1 MSQMTPHTNHQKNI
15 SQNHTE
21 LPLHTFRMAM
31 MKKIA
36 NENVGE
42 CGEKEI
48 LVQC

>member
-21 LPLHTFRMAM
+21 LPLYTFRMAM